1 MAQNKDSE
9 QFAHEHGLDKLFSD
23 EDLKRTAVPDEVVLS
38 DDKKSYPSGWFTMNP
53 YPIEWL
59 DLSRLYALI
68 RLRHVISVMEFGSG
82 YSTVVMAHGLANNER
97 DDGRVVRDSLRR
109 TSPYHLDAVDDMEQF
124 LNITR
129 KRLGKELINQTTLH
143 YSPVRMTTFNGRI
156 CTEYETMPNVCPDLI
171 YLDGPDQHS
180 VQADINGISTRALD
194 RMPMSCDLLK
204 IEHFLL
210 PGTLVV
216 TDGRTANA
224 RFLMANF
231 QREWRQ
237 EHDEEGDVH
246 YFELVEEP
254 IGKWNRRQIEF
265 CLGADWRAKP
275 LRPDLS
281 KVI

>member
-1 MAQNKDSE
+1 MAQDKDSE
-9 QFAHEHGLDKLFSD
+9 QFAYEHGLHKLFSD
-23 EDLKRTAVPDEVVLS
+23 DDLKRTAVPDEVGLS
-38 DDKKSYPSGWFTMNP
+38 DDKKSYPSGWFTMDP

-82 YSTVVMAHGLANNER
+82 YSTVVMAHGLAHNER
-97 DDGRVVRDSLRR
+97 DDGRIVRDSLRR

-124 LNITR
+124 LDITR
-129 KRLGKELINQTTLH
+129 KRLGKELLSRTTLH
-143 YSPVRMTTFNGRI
+143 YSPVQMTTFNGRI
-156 CTEYETMPNVCPDLI
+156 CTEYVTMPNVCPDLI

-180 VQADINGISTRALD
+180 VQGDINGISTRALD

-216 TDGRTANA
+216 ADGRTANA

-231 QREWRQ
+231 QREWRH

-246 YFELVEEP
+246 YFELIEEP

-265 CLGADWRAKP
+265 CLGADWQAKP
-275 LRPDLS
+275 LRPNLS

>member
-1 MAQNKDSE
+1 MAQDKDSE
-9 QFAHEHGLDKLFSD
+9 QFAYEHGLDKLFSD
-23 EDLKRTAVPDEVVLS
+23 ADIKRTVVPDEVVLP
-38 DDKKSYPSGWFTMNP
+38 DDRKSYPPGWFTMNP

-82 YSTVVMAHGLANNER
+82 YSTVVMAHGLAHNER

-124 LNITR
+124 LDITR
-129 KRLGKELINQTTLH
+129 KRLDENLLNRTTLH
-143 YSPVRMTTFNGRI
+143 YSPVQMTIFNGRI

-180 VQADINGISTRALD
+180 VWGDINGISTRALD
-194 RMPMSCDLLK
+194 RMPMSCDVLK

-231 QREWRQ
+231 QREWRH

-246 YFELVEEP
+246 YFELIEEP